1 MKWYV
6 AEIIVR
12 CRVGKAR
19 RRKLLYDRQIKLLQA
34 ANHEAAY
41 KRALRLGEI
50 ENHRYKNSAGETVY
64 WEFIGL
70 ADLDTLL
77 TGKIEDG
84 TTVHSRL
91 RRGDPK
97 SEVHA
102 KQNLTVFW
110 SEHNKHKTAAE
121 LLNNETKS
129 VAPC

>member
-12 CRVGKAR
+12 SRVGKA
-19 RRKLLYDRQIKLLQA
+19 RRKLLYDRQIKVLRA
-34 ANHEAAY
+34 ADHETAY
-41 KRALRLGEI
+41 KRALSLGKA

-70 ADLDTLL
+70 ANLDTLPK
-77 TGKIEDG
+77 GKIEDG
-84 TTVHSRL
+84 TKIHSRL
-91 RRGDPK
+91 HRGDPK

-102 KQNLTVFW
+102 KQDLTVFW
-110 SEHNKHKTAAE
+110 FERNKHKTAAE
-121 LLNNETKS
+121 LLKDETRS